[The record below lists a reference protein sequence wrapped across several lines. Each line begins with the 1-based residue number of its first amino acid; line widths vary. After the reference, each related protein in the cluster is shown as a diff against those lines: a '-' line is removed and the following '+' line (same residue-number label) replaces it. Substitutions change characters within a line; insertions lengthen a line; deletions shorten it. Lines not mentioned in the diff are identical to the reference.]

1 LHCTSTSDAKNAAE
15 SSARSM
21 AEKHI
26 DAIGVSR
33 SIRFIASNMILYF
46 QTPKQDGCFL

>member
-1 LHCTSTSDAKNAAE
+1 MSTLDVRNVAE
-15 SSARSM
+15 SSDRSM
-21 AEKHI
+21 VGKHI

-46 QTPKQDGCFL
+46 QTQRPVMRILL